1 MPSQSTPA
9 TVVIFGASGDL
20 TQRKLL
26 PALHTLDCLGYL
38 PEATQVV
45 GMARSPLSQD
55 EFRDRL
61 LEGVRDYSRSDPA
74 VCGRWSVFKHRVSY
88 LAGSYDDPETYRRLA
103 ARLSEIDRTAPTQGN
118 RLYYLAT
125 PPALASTI
133 IEQLGRAG
141 LNESPGGWVRLVAEK
156 PFGSDVETA
165 HRLNQQLHRVFDER
179 QIYRMDHYLGKET
192 VQNILAVRFAN
203 YMFEPLWHREH
214 IDHVQLTVAEQDG
227 IGRRGSYYDHAGV
240 LRDVF
245 QNHLLQLVA
254 LAAMEPPQGP
264 DAGSLREQKAQVL
277 RAVQPGSRCV
287 RGQYA
292 GYRQERGVASDSH
305 TATYAAL
312 ELHIDNER
320 WRGVPF
326 YLRSGKKLAAKTSE
340 LSVQFGDSRQQRARG
355 PSSDGPTPNVL
366 SLCLQPDEG
375 IHLRFQAKEP
385 GAGMKTRPV
394 DMGFHYRDH
403 FGGGALPDAYE
414 RLLLDVLQ
422 GDPSLFPC
430 AEEIELAWAVI
441 DQVLDRW
448 ESPTA
453 SAPIVYD
460 PGSWGP
466 READVMLEEDDR
478 RWHSA
483 CVHHE
488 RAT

>member
-1 MPSQSTPA
+1 MTPA

-20 TQRKLL
+20 TQRKLV
-26 PALHTLDCLGYL
+26 PALHTLDCAGHL
-38 PEATQVV
+38 PDGTHVV
-45 GMARSPLSQD
+45 GLARSQLSQED
-55 EFRDRL
+55 FRDRL
-61 LEGVRDYSRSDPA
+61 LEGVRAYSRSDPA
-74 VCGRWSVFKHRVSY
+74 VCRRWSEFKHRVSY
-88 LAGSYDDPETYRRLA
+88 LAGSYDDPEAYRRLGA
-103 ARLSEIDRTAPTQGN
+103 ILSEIDSTAPTQGN

-156 PFGSDVETA
+156 PFGSDLETA
-165 HRLNQQLHRVFDER
+165 HRLNQQLHRVFDEQ
-179 QIYRMDHYLGKET
+179 QIYRIDHYLGKET

-203 YMFEPLWHREH
+203 HMFEPLWRREH
-214 IDHVQLTVAEQDG
+214 VDNVQLTVAEQG
-227 IGRRGSYYDHAGV
+227 GVGRRGAYYDHAGV
-240 LRDVF
+240 LRDMF

-254 LAAMEPPQGP
+254 LTAMEPPDAP
-264 DAGSLREQKAQVL
+264 DAASLREQKARVL
-277 RAVQPGSRCV
+277 RAVKPGPRCV

-292 GYRQERGVASDSH
+292 GYTKEHGVAPASNTS
-305 TATYAAL
+305 TYAAL
-312 ELHIDNER
+312 QLAIDNDR
-320 WRGVPF
+320 WQGVPF
-326 YLRSGKKLAAKTSE
+326 YVRSGKQLASKTSE
-340 LSVQFGDSRQQRARG
+340 ISIQFGSSSGSSRAQTANRHAA
-355 PSSDGPTPNVL
+355 PNVL

-385 GAGMKTRPV
+385 GAGMRTRPV

-430 AEEIELAWAVI
+430 AEEIELAWTVI
-441 DQVLDRW
+441 DQVVDRW
-448 ESPTA
+448 ESPA
-453 SAPIVYD
+453 AAPPITYE

-466 READVMLEEDDR
+466 GEADVMLEEDDR